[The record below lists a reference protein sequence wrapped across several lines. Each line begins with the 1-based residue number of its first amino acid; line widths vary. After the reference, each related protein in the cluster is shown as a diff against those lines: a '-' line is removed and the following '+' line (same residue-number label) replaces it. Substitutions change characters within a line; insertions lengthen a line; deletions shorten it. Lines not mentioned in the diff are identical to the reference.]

1 MMLLHKDNLKLE
13 DLKLQAVVL
22 DNQLVSQELE
32 AKLRQLIVL
41 EEQRLVWKE
50 NKNPILMHE

>member
-1 MMLLHKDNLKLE
+1 MLLHKDNLKLE

-22 DNQLVSQELE
+22 DNLLVSQELE
-32 AKLRQLIVL
+32 AKLRQLIEL

>member
-1 MMLLHKDNLKLE
+1 MLLHKDNLKLE

-32 AKLRQLIVL
+32 AKLQQLIVL
-41 EEQRLVWKE
+41 EGQRLVWKE

>member
-1 MMLLHKDNLKLE
+1 MLLHKDNLKQE
-13 DLKLQAVVL
+13 DLKLQVVVL

-32 AKLRQLIVL
+32 AKLRQLTVL

-50 NKNPILMHE
+50 NKSPILMHE